1 MLHCVVLR
9 SALAVA
15 VSDTVPPPTPAV
27 LLEAR
32 SMPSQVPDAVSE
44 VGLSDSE
51 VAWPAG
57 ACGTSWATT
66 ERVPAEGSIS
76 EVLQTEPWLQ
86 KVSRC
91 PELASFSSMR

>member
-1 MLHCVVLR
+1 MLQGVLLR

-15 VSDTVPPPTPAV
+15 VSDTVPPETPAV

-32 SMPSQVPDAVSE
+32 SMPSQVPDTVLD
-44 VGLSDSE
+44 VGLSDRD
-51 VAWPAG
+51 VAWVAG
-57 ACGTSWATT
+57 DWGTSWATT
-66 ERVPAEGSIS
+66 ARVPADGSIK
-76 EVLQTEPWLQ
+76 EVLQMEPWLQ